1 MGKLKYQGNISKT
14 VDIEY
19 FPFEIK
25 NKEKMTLESLEERFP
40 DVEDW
45 KIIRE
50 LNLLNTNP
58 EILYRP
64 FNTLSGGEQVKV
76 LLSSLFAKEN
86 EFLLIDEPTNH
97 LDLEAKKAIEAY
109 LQKKKGYILVS
120 HDRKL
125 LDNTCDHILA
135 INNSGIEIIKGNYS
149 TWKENKDRRDV
160 FELKEN
166 EKLKSEISK
175 LDIASKRTANW
186 SDKVEKSKYGDSHV
200 DKGYIGHK
208 AEKMMK
214 RSKAILLRQEKKIKE
229 KEGLLK
235 NIDRIDSLV
244 IKPLEY
250 MKNNL
255 VLVDNLGIKYGN
267 KTICENV
274 SFEINRKDRIALTG
288 KNGSGKSSI
297 LKLLLG
303 DNIEYFGD
311 LKIGNNIKIS
321 YVPQTT
327 EILNGL
333 TMRDYTKKLDIDE
346 SIFKAMLSKLGV
358 DSKEFNKKI
367 DELSEGQ
374 KKKVLISAS
383 ISNNADLYIWDEPLN
398 YIDIESRLQ
407 IEEAILKYEPTI
419 IFVEHDETFVQNIA
433 TKIIKIGK

>member
-25 NKEKMTLESLEERFP
+25 NKEKMTLESLEEKFP

-97 LDLEAKKAIEAY
+97 LDLEAKKSIEAY

-166 EKLKSEISK
+166 EKLKSEI
-175 LDIASKRTANW
+175 
-186 SDKVEKSKYGDSHV
+186 
-200 DKGYIGHK
+200 
-208 AEKMMK
+208 
-214 RSKAILLRQEKKIKE
+214 
-229 KEGLLK
+229 
-235 NIDRIDSLV
+235 
-244 IKPLEY
+244 
-250 MKNNL
+250 
-255 VLVDNLGIKYGN
+255 
-267 KTICENV
+267 
-274 SFEINRKDRIALTG
+274 
-288 KNGSGKSSI
+288 
-297 LKLLLG
+297 
-303 DNIEYFGD
+303 
-311 LKIGNNIKIS
+311 
-321 YVPQTT
+321 
-327 EILNGL
+327 
-333 TMRDYTKKLDIDE
+333 
-346 SIFKAMLSKLGV
+346 
-358 DSKEFNKKI
+358 
-367 DELSEGQ
+367 
-374 KKKVLISAS
+374 
-383 ISNNADLYIWDEPLN
+383 
-398 YIDIESRLQ
+398 
-407 IEEAILKYEPTI
+407 
-419 IFVEHDETFVQNIA
+419 
-433 TKIIKIGK
+433 